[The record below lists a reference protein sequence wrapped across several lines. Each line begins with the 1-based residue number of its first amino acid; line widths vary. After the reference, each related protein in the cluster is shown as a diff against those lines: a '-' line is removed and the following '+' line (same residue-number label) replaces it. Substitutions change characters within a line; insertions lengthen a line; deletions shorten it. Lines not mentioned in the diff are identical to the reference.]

1 MDISESGRRY
11 GSDVLIARFNNLTE
25 AHHAQ
30 QILSGFGYSEDAVK
44 VVELSHIARKVSYS
58 RDVSQPPIN
67 RILKLGAILT
77 STIFIILACL
87 FVKSIF
93 SPMEIGV
100 MVLVWITL
108 TVGGVLIC
116 CFIGAMVWRL
126 INSKAVD
133 WGLEAVKRGKILISV
148 RLRSPGDARE
158 IERVWKEIGGEV
170 V

>member
-1 MDISESGRRY
+1 MYCSERSKRY

-25 AHHAQ
+25 AHHAR
-30 QILSGFGYSEDAVK
+30 QILTGFGYPKDAVTM
-44 VVELSHIARKVSYS
+44 VELSHVARKVRYAQ
-58 RDVSQPPIN
+58 DISQPPIN
-67 RILKLGAILT
+67 RILKLGAILI
-77 STIFIILACL
+77 STIFIILASL
-87 FVKSIF
+87 FTKSIF

-158 IERVWKEIGGEV
+158 IERIWKEIGGEV